1 MTAKCNI
8 AAKPRYFQRA
18 WRATHNVT
26 GQAAMS
32 SLTRDQ
38 QIDVISFLTEGLS
51 IRATE
56 RLTRIHRDTIMRLGA
71 RVGRGC
77 AEIHDR
83 MMVGLRVPRLEID
96 ELWQYVGCK
105 QKNVTRANVA
115 VRGDQY
121 TFIALASSTK
131 AILAYRT
138 GKRDSENTDLFIR
151 DLRERVLGMPEIST
165 DGFHPCR
172 PAIRDAFGTRVAHG
186 VINKTYSVTDLR
198 KDAAHRYSPAAVV
211 AVSREAVIGVPM
223 EISTSYA
230 ERSNLSIRMGARR
243 FTRLTNGFSKKLDN
257 HCAAV
262 ALYVA
267 HYNLCRWHET
277 IRSTP
282 AEAIGL
288 TDHAWSIG
296 ELVDAALAVATPDP
310 TETAPD
316 RRRKFQ
322 VIDGGRSD

>member
-1 MTAKCNI
+1 MNILSRDKQIEII
-8 AAKPRYFQRA
+8 AAL
-18 WRATHNVT
+18 
-26 GQAAMS
+26 S
-32 SLTRDQ
+32 
-38 QIDVISFLTEGLS
+38 EGMS
-51 IRATE
+51 IRSVE
-56 RLTRIHRDTIMRLGA
+56 RLTGVHRDTIMRLGA

-77 AEIHDR
+77 AELHDR
-83 MMVGLRVPRLEID
+83 MMVGLRVPRLECD

-121 TFIALASSTK
+121 TFIALASSAK
-131 AILAYRT
+131 AIIAYRT
-138 GKRDSENTDLFIR
+138 GKRDGENTDLFIR
-151 DLRERVLGMPEIST
+151 DLRERVLGTPEIST
-165 DGFHPCR
+165 DGFHPYR

-186 VINKTYSVTDLR
+186 VINKTYAVVDLR

-211 AVSREAVIGVPM
+211 KVETEAVIGLPV

-230 ERSNLSIRMGARR
+230 ERSNLSLRMASRR
-243 FTRLTNGFSKKLDN
+243 FTRLTNGFSKKLEN
-257 HCAAV
+257 HAAAV
-262 ALYVA
+262 SLYVA

-282 AEAIGL
+282 AEALGL

-296 ELVDAALAVATPDP
+296 ELLDAALAVATPDP

-316 RRRKFQ
+316 RRRRFR
-322 VIDGGRSD
+322 VIEGGKA